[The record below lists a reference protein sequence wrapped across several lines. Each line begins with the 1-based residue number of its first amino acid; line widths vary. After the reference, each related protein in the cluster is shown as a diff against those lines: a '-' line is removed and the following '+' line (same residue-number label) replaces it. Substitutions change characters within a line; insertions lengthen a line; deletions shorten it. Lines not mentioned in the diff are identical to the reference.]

1 MMRNHMMT
9 KMRMNGT
16 NWRII
21 SVPPPAGAPCAKA
34 GEMNKRLSMDKSARR
49 ALVDAHPRQ
58 TGFKAWRTI
67 LIDST
72 KSMKLLAFPKPLPW
86 TV

>member
-1 MMRNHMMT
+1 
-9 KMRMNGT
+9 
-16 NWRII
+16 
-21 SVPPPAGAPCAKA
+21 
-34 GEMNKRLSMDKSARR
+34 MNKRLSMDKGARR

-67 LIDST
+67 LIDLT